1 MKVRL
6 DIDTNTFVRFWLVV
20 IGFGLAG
27 LMIYSAREALIII
40 GTALFLALALNGP
53 VARLARVMPGK
64 SRLGGTALAFALVV
78 IILGAVVWF
87 VIPPL
92 MQQSAKFASTLPSIA
107 EEVST
112 RWHGLRNFIETNNL
126 QPQVDAAFENI
137 KEQSAKWATDAGSNI
152 LGSVGSL
159 ASFLVSLFL
168 TIVLSFLIL
177 LEGPMWMRRIWSVYK
192 NKQKMREH
200 RRIVS
205 RIHAVITGYITG
217 QLTVSAIGALAAG
230 SFVFMLSFIFPIP
243 ANLSM
248 PTILLT
254 FVLSLIP
261 MFGATLAGVLVG
273 LLLLFNDPTAAII
286 YGIFFIIYQQIEN
299 NFISPTIQAKKVE
312 LSALIVLVAVTI
324 GIYVGGVMGGV
335 IAIPIAGSIK
345 VFIEEYFR
353 RNGRDEVPEAEQEKV
368 VRVEK
373 GTVKKTRNSTTKKQ

>member
-1 MKVRL
+1 
-6 DIDTNTFVRFWLVV
+6 
-20 IGFGLAG
+20 
-27 LMIYSAREALIII
+27 
-40 GTALFLALALNGP
+40 
-53 VARLARVMPGK
+53 
-64 SRLGGTALAFALVV
+64 
-78 IILGAVVWF
+78 
-87 VIPPL
+87 
-92 MQQSAKFASTLPSIA
+92 
-107 EEVST
+107 
-112 RWHGLRNFIETNNL
+112 
-126 QPQVDAAFENI
+126 
-137 KEQSAKWATDAGSNI
+137 
-152 LGSVGSL
+152 
-159 ASFLVSLFL
+159 
-168 TIVLSFLIL
+168 
-177 LEGPMWMRRIWSVYK
+177 MRRIWSVYK

-286 YGIFFIIYQQIEN
+286 YGIFFIVYQQIEN

-368 VRVEK
+368 VQFEK